1 MEIKQISFSEWE
13 KLWPLSKNDNL
24 LQSWFYGIAKE
35 NSEKLEVLYFSISKE
50 DNEIAL
56 VQLLVKKLPIL
67 GKLARLNRGPIFL
80 INQNQKESIK
90 DLENILKLIIL
101 ECKRRKVRMIK
112 AAPEIISNENSHLPL
127 LKNGFSKISSAPWS
141 SGLINLKEQEEILL
155 KNLNG
160 KWRNCYR
167 KSIKLGVTISKVEN
181 NFENLSKLIKS
192 YKNFQLKREFNGL
205 SGSFIKELSKFNHA
219 DWKFNIFHANINSSN
234 EPIGKLVTIHH
245 GKTAIYLIG
254 ATNLIGRKNQA
265 NYSLLWDAL
274 IHAKKS
280 GCEMFDIG
288 GLGEETPK
296 GIAHFKKGL
305 NAKNYQ
311 LIGEWRKFIFPK
323 FF

>member
-1 MEIKQISFSEWE
+1 MKIKQISFSAWE
-13 KLWPLSKNDNL
+13 KLWPLSRNDNL
-24 LQSWFYGIAKE
+24 LQSWFYGVAKK
-35 NSEKLEVLYFSISKE
+35 NSEKLEILYFSISKE
-50 DNEIAL
+50 DKDIAL
-56 VQLLVKKLPIL
+56 VQLLIKKFPIL

-80 INQNQKESIK
+80 INQNQKESAE

-101 ECKRRKVRMIK
+101 ECKKRKIRMIK
-112 AAPEIISNENSHLPL
+112 VAPEIISNENSCLPL
-127 LKNGFSKISSAPWS
+127 LNNGFSKISSVPWS
-141 SGLINLKEQEEILL
+141 SGLISLKEHEEGLL

-167 KSIKLGVTISKVEN
+167 KSVKLGVTISKVEN
-181 NFENLSKLIKS
+181 NFENLAELIKS
-192 YKNFQLKREFNGL
+192 YKNFQLMKEFKGL
-205 SGSFIKELSKFNHA
+205 SDSFIKELSKFNHV
-219 DWKFNIFHANINSSN
+219 DWKFNIFHANINSSD

-254 ATNLIGRKNQA
+254 ATNTIGRTNKA
-265 NYSLLWDAL
+265 NYALLWNAL
-274 IHAKKS
+274 IYAKKS

-311 LIGEWRKFIFPK
+311 LIGEWRKFIFPN